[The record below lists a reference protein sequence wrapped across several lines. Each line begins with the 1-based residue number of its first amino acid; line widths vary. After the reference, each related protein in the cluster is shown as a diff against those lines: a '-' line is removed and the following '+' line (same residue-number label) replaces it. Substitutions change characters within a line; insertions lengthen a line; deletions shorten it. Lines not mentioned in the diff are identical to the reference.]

1 MVMIF
6 LEELG
11 LEKEAIDK
19 IMNEHGNTVNAT
31 KKNLDSVTTE
41 RDNYKTQLED
51 RNAELSKLQSTLSSK
66 EEELNSIDDLKK
78 EVETYKLKD
87 LKTSI
92 AVQAGIP
99 LDLAERLSGSTEEE
113 IKADAESLA
122 GLVNTKQPLPLKHTE
137 PPKADAEESA
147 YANMLEKL

>member
-1 MVMIF
+1 MNRKF

-19 IMNEHGNTVNAT
+19 VMAEHGKAIQAVKPDDYDELKEANAT
-31 KKNLDSVTTE
+31 FEQQLNDLQNTINTQKEALGSV
-41 RDNYKTQLED
+41 
-51 RNAELSKLQSTLSSK
+51 
-66 EEELNSIDDLKK
+66 DDLKK

-87 LKTSI
+87 LKTSVAI
-92 AVQAGIP
+92 QAGIP
-99 LDLAERLSGSTEEE
+99 LELAGRLSGSTEEE